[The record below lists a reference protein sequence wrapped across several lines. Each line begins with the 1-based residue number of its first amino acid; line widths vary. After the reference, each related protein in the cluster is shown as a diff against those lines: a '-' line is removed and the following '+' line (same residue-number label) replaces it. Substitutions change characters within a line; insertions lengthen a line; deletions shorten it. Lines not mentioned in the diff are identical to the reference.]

1 MKFFYLIL
9 VFLSLPYSFAL
20 ILLYLLVSFTYRSVP
35 YYNYVGSYSQFILVL
50 ANDQC
55 IFVSIMFVSL
65 IQSVL
70 STTLQSC
77 PFAFFFL
84 FESKAFVS
92 FVSIFL
98 FIYYAFWIYI
108 IQFCTIEVDLW
119 FVLCLFALFC
129 VLHTFDHI
137 LGFCSLYK
145 TMPNCLSL
153 FKRFL
158 ESTFCKMNRKL
169 RGGIFLQSWGG
180 GEG

>member
-9 VFLSLPYSFAL
+9 VCLSLPYTFAL

-70 STTLQSC
+70 STTLHRALLLS
-77 PFAFFFL
+77 FFCF
-84 FESKAFVS
+84 KAFVS
-92 FVSIFL
+92 FASIFP

-119 FVLCLFALFC
+119 SVLSLFTLFC
-129 VLHTFDHI
+129 VLHKFDHI
-137 LGFCSLYK
+137 LGFRSLFIS
-145 TMPNCLSL
+145 MRNCLSL

-158 ESTFCKMNRKL
+158 ELTFCKMNRK
-169 RGGIFLQSWGG
+169 
-180 GEG
+180 